1 MSKYTR
7 ILLVCLV
14 GTLLLSLLASAK
26 NLQAG
31 TGVAEFSSLESE
43 FDVDEV
49 DLDDEEIDED
59 DIEDEEDEDLDED
72 GLDEDE
78 EDLDDDEEIDKDD
91 LEDNEEDEDEDNL
104 SPEQQELVEEWLV
117 DIKNKNEALS
127 EEELEEIKDELSK
140 ALRQCNN
147 LDEEQCEQ
155 VLAKVKEMIQNGE
168 TEDINANSFENL
180 SRTMLRLRIL
190 AKQQNLNFADELAKE
205 LDSGNV
211 FNGEKQNPGL
221 ALGHYKHDKEEK
233 TNQGKKPEK
242 IDKQNGKK

>member
-49 DLDDEEIDED
+49 DLDDEEIDE
-59 DIEDEEDEDLDED
+59 
-72 GLDEDE
+72 
-78 EDLDDDEEIDKDD
+78 DD

>member
-14 GTLLLSLLASAK
+14 GVLLLSLLASAK
-26 NLQAG
+26 NLQVG
-31 TGVAEFSSLESE
+31 TRNAEFSNLENES
-43 FDVDEV
+43 DIDEV
-49 DLDDEEIDED
+49 DLDDDEEVDEDLEDVEDDLDDDDIDED
-59 DIEDEEDEDLDED
+59 DEEADEDN
-72 GLDEDE
+72 
-78 EDLDDDEEIDKDD
+78 
-91 LEDNEEDEDEDNL
+91 LEDNEDDEDDEDEDNL

-127 EEELEEIKDELSK
+127 EEELEEIKDELSM
-140 ALRQCNN
+140 ALSQCNN
-147 LDEEQCEQ
+147 LDAEQCEQ
-155 VLAKVKEMIQNGE
+155 VLAKIKEMIQNGE

-190 AKQQNLNFADELAKE
+190 AKQENLNFADELAKE

-221 ALGHYKHDKEEK
+221 ALGHYKNDKEKEK
-233 TNQGKKPEK
+233 PNQGKKPEK
-242 IDKQNGKK
+242 VDKQNGKK